1 MKCLKI
7 TVIGRVQGVFFRAS
21 TQEKAIELGLE
32 GFVRNE
38 LDGSVYLEA
47 QGDRV
52 EELLEWIKDGGPRMA
67 RVDKT
72 FIEESAPQ
80 KFNGFEVTR

>member
-7 TVIGRVQGVFFRAS
+7 IVIGRVQGVFFRAS
-21 TQEKAIELGLE
+21 TQEKAIELGLQ

-47 QGDRV
+47 QGARV
-52 EELLEWIKDGGPRMA
+52 DELLDWIKDGGPRMA

-72 FIEESAPQ
+72 FVEESDPQ
-80 KFNGFEVTR
+80 NFIGFEVTR